1 MNLKLGL
8 KSATVLQLRAE
19 FLDRKVRT
27 QRAVLVT
34 RARVLQKKKSA
45 ARGRCASYLLSCG
58 CLLDAGTA

>member
-27 QRAVLVT
+27 QRAVLVKG
-34 RARVLQKKKSA
+34 AKVLKDKERS
-45 ARGRCASYLLSCG
+45 L
-58 CLLDAGTA
+58 